1 MGVIGGF
8 LGNLLGNLGSH
19 FLPIK
24 GVDGGVV
31 GETIGKN
38 LLPFRKGGR
47 VSRRRVGRPRKHRG
61 KKRK

>member
-19 FLPIK
+19 FFPIK

-31 GETIGKN
+31 GQTIGSN
-38 LLPFRKGGR
+38 LLPFKKGGK
-47 VSRRRVGRPRKHRG
+47 VRRHKVRKPRKHRG
-61 KKRK
+61 KKK